1 MHRLKRPCV
10 FNHLL
15 ETTIVVGRSSQ
26 DNGLD
31 KECLVAMVFLESPD
45 DAEPPTAR
53 MVSTQHDLMTTVEV
67 AVGRT

>member
-1 MHRLKRPCV
+1 MRFLIFDIP
-10 FNHLL
+10 NHLL
-15 ETTIVVGRSSQ
+15 ETSIVVGRGSQ

-31 KECLVAMVFLESPD
+31 KECLVAMVFLESPNN
-45 DAEPPTAR
+45 AKPPAPR